1 MSIEVVM
8 RKQRKL
14 ELPEERKL
22 RLTREAQARR
32 DEIAADEAAI
42 DRMIRL
48 NIEQYG
54 P

>member
-1 MSIEVVM
+1 MS
-8 RKQRKL
+8 KLRKL
-14 ELPEERKL
+14 ETSEERNQRVK
-22 RLTREAQARR
+22 REAQMKTER
-32 DEIAADEAAI
+32 AATDEAAI